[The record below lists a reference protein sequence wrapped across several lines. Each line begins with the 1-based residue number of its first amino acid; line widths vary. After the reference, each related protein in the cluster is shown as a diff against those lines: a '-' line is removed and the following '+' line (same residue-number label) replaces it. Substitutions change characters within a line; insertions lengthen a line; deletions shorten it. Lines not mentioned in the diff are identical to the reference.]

1 VNSALAIPLGALAL
15 SVFLTGAALYRGKP
29 DIYQFPILIGG
40 AMIVLALFMLAD
52 VVMRKRAGVV
62 ATVEAEPL
70 PLASMWPAFA
80 VMAGLSPAARAAGL
94 LLHCLPRFPRAVDRL
109 CPGRTLRPG
118 AACPAGGL
126 RFRLRGHALRRVRP
140 RAEGPVA
147 GRAFAMIP
155 AGAHPE
161 AVTPLAAMT
170 RTAACGHKE
179 ETT

>member
-40 AMIVLALFMLAD
+40 AMVVLALFMLAD

-80 VMAGLSPAARAAGL
+80 VMAGYLLLLEPLGFYSTAFLAFLALSTVYARAAPFDPARLALRAVYGFVFVATLYVVFALVLRAQLPAGL
-94 LLHCLPRFPRAVDRL
+94 LP
-109 CPGRTLRPG
+109 
-118 AACPAGGL
+118 
-126 RFRLRGHALRRVRP
+126 
-140 RAEGPVA
+140 
-147 GRAFAMIP
+147 
-155 AGAHPE
+155 
-161 AVTPLAAMT
+161 
-170 RTAACGHKE
+170 
-179 ETT
+179 